1 MLNIEAKLH
10 EMLLEV
16 APYYNEGEQAQIV
29 AYASSLFDG
38 MERQAS
44 TRAAE
49 SQMMDAMLQAIGH
62 LRDWSDIDAPDFIDG
77 RGLTA
82 EQIIRSAGRAIPET
96 GFDIINE
103 DDLDVFF
110 GNSDYQDPNGYT
122 MDDVATFADGEEAH
136 PDRYFFKPG
145 RGRHRT
151 DSQAR

>member
-16 APYYNEGEQAQIV
+16 APYYNEAEQAQIV

-38 MERQAS
+38 MERNAS
-44 TRAAE
+44 VNAAE

-62 LRDWSDIDAPDFIDG
+62 LRDWSDVDSYDFIDG

-82 EQIIRSAGRAIPET
+82 EQIIRSAGRSMPDM

-103 DDLDVFF
+103 EDLDVFF
-110 GNSDYQDPNGYT
+110 GNSDQDPNGYT
-122 MDDVATFADGEEAH
+122 MDDTAVFLDGEEAH

-145 RGRHRT
+145 TGRHRT
-151 DSQAR
+151 DSQSR

>member
-16 APYYNEGEQAQIV
+16 APYYSDAEQAQIV

-38 MERQAS
+38 MGRQAS
-44 TRAAE
+44 IQAAE

-62 LRDWSDIDAPDFIDG
+62 LRDWSDIDSEGFIDG

-110 GNSDYQDPNGYT
+110 GAPDHQDPSGYT
-122 MDDVATFADGEEAH
+122 MDDIATFNDGEEAH

-145 RGRHRT
+145 FGRHRT
-151 DSQAR
+151 DSQSR

>member
-16 APYYNEGEQAQIV
+16 APYYNDAEQAQIV

-44 TRAAE
+44 TNAAE

-62 LRDWSDIDAPDFIDG
+62 LRDWSDVDSCDFIDG

-82 EQIIRSAGRAIPET
+82 EQIVRSAGRSMPDM

-110 GNSDYQDPNGYT
+110 GGSDKDPNGYT
-122 MDDVATFADGEEAH
+122 MDDVATFSDGEEAH

-145 RGRHRT
+145 VGRHHT
-151 DSQAR
+151 DSQSR

>member
-1 MLNIEAKLH
+1 
-10 EMLLEV
+10 MLLEV
-16 APYYNEGEQAQIV
+16 APYYNEAEQAQIV

-38 MERQAS
+38 MERHAS

-62 LRDWSDIDAPDFIDG
+62 LRDWSDVDNDGCDFIDG
-77 RGLTA
+77 RGMTA
-82 EQIIRSAGRAIPET
+82 EQIIRSASRSLPET

-103 DDLDVFF
+103 ADLDVFF
-110 GNSDYQDPNGYT
+110 GQQDYQDPNGYT

-151 DSQAR
+151 DSQSR

>member
-1 MLNIEAKLH
+1 MLNTEAQLH

-16 APYYNEGEQAQIV
+16 APYYSEREQAQIV

-44 TRAAE
+44 VHAAE
-49 SQMMDAMLQAIGH
+49 SQLMDAMLQAIGH
-62 LRDWSDIDAPDFIDG
+62 LRDWSDNDSGFIDG

-82 EQIIRSAGRAIPET
+82 EQIVRSAGRSLPDT

-103 DDLDVFF
+103 EDLDVFF
-110 GNSDYQDPNGYT
+110 GNSDYQDPNSYT
-122 MDDVATFADGEEAH
+122 MDDVATFVDGEEAH

-151 DSQAR
+151 DSQSR